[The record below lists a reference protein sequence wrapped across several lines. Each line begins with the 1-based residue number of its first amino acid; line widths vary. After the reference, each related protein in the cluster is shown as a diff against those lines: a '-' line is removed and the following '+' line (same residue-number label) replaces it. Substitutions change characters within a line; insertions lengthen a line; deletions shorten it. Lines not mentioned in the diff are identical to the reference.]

1 MMKIAFINQPWSLAA
16 PTRGGDSI
24 GIWIYQIARRL
35 ASKAEISVYGAKS
48 GDKSDYI
55 TEGIRYRGITSKIDK
70 TLLSLRILDRWG
82 ISNPKRPIYAS
93 TLYYRNYI
101 AKIARELSTQHVDII
116 HIHNFSSFAPIVRR
130 FNPKA
135 KIIIHSHCSW
145 LSELDRNLID
155 RYIKNADLII
165 GCSEYTT
172 SETRRCFPHLA
183 DRTQTVFNGVDTN
196 HFVANKT
203 DNNSR
208 DGDKPKILYVGRIS
222 PEKGIHDL
230 IDAFQEV
237 LKQYPQA
244 TLDLVGQEAI
254 VSPEFLVRISDDP
267 MVKKL
272 ASFYPGSYLDKI
284 KSRIPLAYSDRI
296 NFVGGI
302 DQEKILKY
310 YTEADILVNPSLSES
325 FGMSLVEAMAC
336 KVPVIATRVGG
347 MTSVIEEGKTG
358 LLVEPANPSALAKG
372 IIDLLGNSADRR
384 QMGVEGDRRVNTL
397 FSWDKISE
405 DLFTLYLKL
414 QGLGTRD

>member
-24 GIWIYQIARRL
+24 GIWIYQVARRL
-35 ASKAEISVYGAKS
+35 ASKAEITVYGAKS

-55 TEGIRYRGITSKIDK
+55 VEGIRYRGITSKIDK
-70 TLLSLRILDRWG
+70 ALLPLRILDRWA

-101 AKIARELSTQHVDII
+101 SRIAKELSTQQLHII
-116 HIHNFSSFAPIVRR
+116 HIHNFSSFVPIVRH

-145 LSELDRNLID
+145 LSELDSDLID

-165 GCSEYTT
+165 GCSKYTT
-172 SETRRCFPHLA
+172 SEIRRCFPHLA
-183 DRTQTVFNGVDTN
+183 DRTQTVFNGVDTT
-196 HFVANKT
+196 HFVGNDI
-203 DNNSR
+203 DNNSH
-208 DGDKPKILYVGRIS
+208 DPQKPKILYVGRIS

-230 IDAFQEV
+230 VDAFKEV

-244 TLDLVGQEAI
+244 TLNLIGGEAI

-267 MVKKL
+267 IVKKL
-272 ASFYPGSYLDKI
+272 ESFYPGSYLEKI
-284 KSRIPLAYSDRI
+284 QSSIPVAYRDRI
-296 NFVGGI
+296 NFVGEM

-310 YTEADILVNPSLSES
+310 YWDADILVNPSLSES

-372 IIDLLGNSADRR
+372 IIDMLSNPELRKHMGKEGN
-384 QMGVEGDRRVNTL
+384 RRVNQL
-397 FSWDKISE
+397 FSWDKISQ
-405 DLFTLYLKL
+405 DLFSRYQALC
-414 QGLGTRD
+414 QSNS